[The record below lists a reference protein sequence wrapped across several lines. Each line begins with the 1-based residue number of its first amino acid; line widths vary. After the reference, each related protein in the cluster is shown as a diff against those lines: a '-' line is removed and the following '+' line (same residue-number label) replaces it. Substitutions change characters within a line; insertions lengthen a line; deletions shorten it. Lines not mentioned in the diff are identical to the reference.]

1 MVENEN
7 PEITPHLH
15 DQFIFDKDVK
25 VIHLEK
31 IVFSTNSTGL
41 TRYLYEIKKEP

>member
-25 VIHLEK
+25 VIHLE
-31 IVFSTNSTGL
+31 NSIGL
-41 TRYLYEIKKEP
+41 TRYLYEIKKKKP